1 MSTPSTSHAASGGA
15 DTGATTPAGGIPATG
30 LPPGLMT
37 VGEMAERVALSHRTV
52 RYYDDEGLLPARR
65 SPGNYRLYGEDALA
79 KMLTIRRLK
88 PLGFTLD
95 EMREVLALL
104 DAVSSPTAEDDPR
117 PRRAARAAG
126 GAGGRRAP
134 APRQAG
140 GAAGGRRRAAG
151 LAAPAAPLSTRS
163 PTPSSAR
170 RPAVRAA
177 GCVMRS
183 QPSLHVK
190 VAPSP

>member
-1 MSTPSTSHAASGGA
+1 MTTRTDAHGPSGGPS
-15 DTGATTPAGGIPATG
+15 GGVPAGGS
-30 LPPGLMT
+30 PPGLMT

-104 DAVSSPTAEDDPR
+104 DAASAPSAADDPEQPER
-117 PRRAARAAG
+117 LQRLVALEADV
-126 GAGGRRAP
+126 
-134 APRQAG
+134 
-140 GAAGGRRRAAG
+140 RRRRDKLVEQLAG
-151 LAAPAAPLSTRS
+151 ADDLLASLRPLL
-163 PTPSSAR
+163 P
-170 RPAVRAA
+170 
-177 GCVMRS
+177 
-183 QPSLHVK
+183 
-190 VAPSP
+190 

>member
-1 MSTPSTSHAASGGA
+1 MSTPAPSAPSAGDDATATPPTGVPASGPVA
-15 DTGATTPAGGIPATG
+15 
-30 LPPGLMT
+30 GLMT

-104 DAVSSPTAEDDPR
+104 DAVS
-117 PRRAARAAG
+117 
-126 GAGGRRAP
+126 
-134 APRQAG
+134 
-140 GAAGGRRRAAG
+140 
-151 LAAPAAPLSTRS
+151 APAAADGADGEERAEQLERLTALEADVRRRRDKLVEQLAGADDLLASLRPLL
-163 PTPSSAR
+163 P
-170 RPAVRAA
+170 
-177 GCVMRS
+177 
-183 QPSLHVK
+183 
-190 VAPSP
+190 

>member
-1 MSTPSTSHAASGGA
+1 
-15 DTGATTPAGGIPATG
+15 
-30 LPPGLMT
+30 MT

-104 DAVSSPTAEDDPR
+104 DAVSSSTAGDDPD
-117 PRRAARAAG
+117 RAERLERLVELEADV
-126 GAGGRRAP
+126 
-134 APRQAG
+134 
-140 GAAGGRRRAAG
+140 RRRRDKLVEQLAG
-151 LAAPAAPLSTRS
+151 ADELLASLRPLL
-163 PTPSSAR
+163 P
-170 RPAVRAA
+170 
-177 GCVMRS
+177 
-183 QPSLHVK
+183 
-190 VAPSP
+190 

>member
-1 MSTPSTSHAASGGA
+1 
-15 DTGATTPAGGIPATG
+15 
-30 LPPGLMT
+30 MT

-104 DAVSSPTAEDDPR
+104 DAVS
-117 PRRAARAAG
+117 
-126 GAGGRRAP
+126 
-134 APRQAG
+134 
-140 GAAGGRRRAAG
+140 
-151 LAAPAAPLSTRS
+151 APAAADGADGEERAEQLERLTALEADVRRRRDKLVEQLAGADDLLASLRPLL
-163 PTPSSAR
+163 P
-170 RPAVRAA
+170 
-177 GCVMRS
+177 
-183 QPSLHVK
+183 
-190 VAPSP
+190 

>member
-104 DAVSSPTAEDDPR
+104 DAVSSPTAGDDPD
-117 PRRAARAAG
+117 RAQRLERLVELEADV
-126 GAGGRRAP
+126 
-134 APRQAG
+134 
-140 GAAGGRRRAAG
+140 RRRRDKLVEQLAG
-151 LAAPAAPLSTRS
+151 ADELLASLRPLL
-163 PTPSSAR
+163 P
-170 RPAVRAA
+170 
-177 GCVMRS
+177 
-183 QPSLHVK
+183 
-190 VAPSP
+190 

>member
-1 MSTPSTSHAASGGA
+1 MSTPSASQAAPGGA
-15 DTGATTPAGGIPATG
+15 DDDAPTTPAGGIPAGG

-37 VGEMAERVALSHRTV
+37 VGEIAERVQLSHRTV

-104 DAVSSPTAEDDPR
+104 DAVAAPDARDD
-117 PRRAARAAG
+117 AARPERLERLAALE
-126 GAGGRRAP
+126 ADV
-134 APRQAG
+134 
-140 GAAGGRRRAAG
+140 RRRRDKVVEQLAG
-151 LAAPAAPLSTRS
+151 ADELLASLRPLL
-163 PTPSSAR
+163 P
-170 RPAVRAA
+170 
-177 GCVMRS
+177 
-183 QPSLHVK
+183 
-190 VAPSP
+190 